1 MNGSDSPGGS
11 GGGLK
16 IVLLAVA
23 GLYILASLYLLFDM
37 RGRIGT
43 LEAFQATSSAAQKQL
58 TERMESA
65 DARMKATL
73 EALEEKLGITEKEL
87 EARTAELQRAQKAQ
101 AASLR
106 QEQKAQME
114 AVSGQVESV
123 KTEVGGVKTEVAT
136 TRTELEATKEK
147 LERTIG
153 DLGIQSGLI
162 AKTREEVDELRRRG
176 ERNYYDFTLIKG
188 QKPTP
193 VATVSLQLKKAD
205 AKKSKFTL
213 NVIADDRTIEK
224 KDRTMLE
231 PLQFY
236 TGKDRQLYE
245 LVVFTVDKNKVVG
258 YLSTPKGHIAK
269 AQ

>member
-11 GGGLK
+11 GGGMK

-23 GLYILASLYLLFDM
+23 GLYILASLYLMFDM

-43 LEAFQATSSAAQKQL
+43 LEAFQATSSATQKQL

-65 DARMKATL
+65 DARMKATI
-73 EALEEKLGITEKEL
+73 EALEEKLGITEKQL
-87 EARTAELQRAQKAQ
+87 DARTVELQRAQKAQ
-101 AASLR
+101 TASL
-106 QEQKAQME
+106 KAQKE
-114 AVSGQVESV
+114 QIAEVSGQVEGV
-123 KTEVGGVKTEVAT
+123 KSEVGGVKTEVAT
-136 TRTELEATKEK
+136 ARTEIEATKEK

-176 ERNYYDFTLIKG
+176 ERNYYDFTLLKG

-193 VATVSLQLKKAD
+193 VATVSLQLKKSD

-245 LVVFTVDKNKVVG
+245 LVVFNVEKNKVVG
-258 YLSTPKGHIAK
+258 YLSTPKGPMAK

>member
-1 MNGSDSPGGS
+1 MNGNDSPGGS

-58 TERMESA
+58 SEHMESS
-65 DARMKATL
+65 DARMKATI
-73 EALEEKLGITEKEL
+73 EALEEKVGITEKEL
-87 EARTAELQRAQKAQ
+87 DARTAELQRAQKSQTAR
-101 AASLR
+101 LK
-106 QEQKAQME
+106 EQKEQIS
-114 AVSGQVESV
+114 AVSGQVEGV

-162 AKTREEVDELRRRG
+162 AKTRDEVDELRRRG

-245 LVVFTVDKNKVVG
+245 MVVFTVDKNKVVG
-258 YLSTPKGHIAK
+258 YVSTPKGRAAK